1 MPRLSDCFSGIAA
14 KRLRPVEVGPG
25 ISNQHEFNGNRRMA
39 AVFGQNR
46 IKIETDFI
54 FLTDSEEETIAQKGL
69 LTWYDARENHP
80 SRSEFRLYFSENEVM
95 GNALPGDLLL
105 VARRPDGSAIL
116 LIVKEK
122 TTVEQQILW
131 LFKLDGSDGLFQA
144 EEMTG
149 DRNREIGFAER
160 LILKTIGIEVAA
172 ETEVGWLDILTE
184 KFGDRFP
191 KTNDFSAFARSTLN
205 GIDPVA
211 DPDEALISWM
221 NREEML
227 FRTFENQQ
235 VWQRIQAG
243 FEKVDAFIDFSLSV
257 LNKRKSRV
265 GYALENHLE
274 FLFQQHGLVFSKGKF
289 TENRSKPDFLFPGET
304 AYHETDFAAENLTM
318 LGSKST
324 CKERWRQVLAEAA
337 RIEIKHLLTLEPGI
351 SRTQTDEM
359 QASKLQL
366 VVPRK
371 IQETYLPEQKTWLMT
386 VADFIKLIK
395 KRHFNSMR

>member
-1 MPRLSDCFSGIAA
+1 MPRLSEYFSGIAA

-25 ISNQHEFNGNRRMA
+25 VSNQHEFNGNSRMA
-39 AVFGQNR
+39 AVFGKNR
-46 IKIETDFI
+46 IKMETDFI
-54 FLTDSEEETIAQKGL
+54 FLTDSEDETIAQKGL

-95 GNALPGDLLL
+95 ETALPADLLV
-105 VARRPDGSAIL
+105 VARRPDGSALL

-160 LILKTIGIEVAA
+160 LILETIGIEVAA

-184 KFGDRFP
+184 KFGSRFP
-191 KTNDFSAFARSTLN
+191 KTNEFSAFARSTLN

-227 FRTFENQQ
+227 FRTLENQQ
-235 VWQRIQAG
+235 VLTRIQAG
-243 FEKVDAFIDFSLSV
+243 FEKVDEFVDYSLSV

-274 FLFQQHGLVFSKGKF
+274 FLFQQNGLVFSKGKF
-289 TENRSKPDFLFPGET
+289 TENRSKPDFLFPGEA
-304 AYHETDFAAENLTM
+304 AYRDCLFPSENLTM

-371 IQETYLPEQKTWLMT
+371 IQETYLPEQKAWLMT
-386 VADFIKLIK
+386 VGEFIRLIK
-395 KRHFNSMR
+395 KRSSAIMR